1 MVPVTENDNI
11 ENSDKYPTLEP
22 MTTEGAT
29 SITYDGEAN
38 EIAAAKT
45 IEVDFTGYK
54 APEIIKENE
63 DERFTLPIRQKKN
76 ICLPRMKTE
85 QQEPFPV

>member
-1 MVPVTENDNI
+1 
-11 ENSDKYPTLEP
+11 

-63 DERFTLPIRQKKN
+63 DVTVYTSDTTEEKKN
-76 ICLPRMKTE
+76 ASPCDSTDC
-85 QQEPFPV
+85 QVSVVSQGDAYPFSLGKIGR